1 MKTFVR
7 ALALFAMVALP
18 TTYVCAQAVPPLPA
32 DLRDAAAVACVRI
45 DDRGWVSGAF
55 LIQSTGEDGKDREL
69 VNWIRQL
76 RWPHVKPGE
85 QRNRWAPMPIAVGD
99 ATVPSAPHSC
109 APKAVEAD
117 VTTL

>member
-7 ALALFAMVALP
+7 AMALSALMIVPTLFAS
-18 TTYVCAQAVPPLPA
+18 AQAAPPLPP
-32 DLRDAAAVACVRI
+32 DLQNAAAVACVRV

-76 RWPHVKPGE
+76 RWPQVKPGE

-99 ATVPSAPHSC
+99 AAVPNAPRSC
-109 APKAVEAD
+109 APRPVETD
-117 VTTL
+117 ITSL

>member
-7 ALALFAMVALP
+7 AMALFATL
-18 TTYVCAQAVPPLPA
+18 AVPVTFASAEGPPPLPA
-32 DLRDAAAVACVRI
+32 DLQNSAAVACVKI
-45 DDRGWVSGAF
+45 DDHGWVSGAF

-76 RWPHVKPGE
+76 RWPKMKPGE

-99 ATVPSAPHSC
+99 AAVPNAPHSC
-109 APKAVEAD
+109 SPRAVEAD
-117 VTTL
+117 ITAL